1 MMPASATQNNNIST
15 NQVQAILS
23 TIAQQQKQ
31 IEAQQAQI
39 RALIALQENAQNRE
53 HQAE

>member
-1 MMPASATQNNNIST
+1 MMAAPPPQNDNISN
-15 NQVQAILS
+15 NQVQVILS

-53 HQAE
+53 Q

>member
-1 MMPASATQNNNIST
+1 MMAAPPTQNDNIST
-15 NQVQAILS
+15 NQVQVILS

-39 RALIALQENAQNRE
+39 RALIAL
-53 HQAE
+53 